1 MAAMANGQSNNKA
14 GANRVYFALKD
25 DVAMLTEVQ
34 TSDPFRHSEQW
45 EEIAWRLRDVL
56 KKPFT
61 ARCVRERLNLLL
73 SRHLA
78 NDRRNQ
84 KKSGTEEEYTE
95 RDQLLQDI
103 LSLIQGT
110 SYKVR
115 SAKKSRKVC
124 SGDSN
129 VQARKSAAAAR
140 DVHASRYAERSTV
153 FIDECDTADDEF
165 DIASPTGDVTP
176 AQLLTRMV
184 TADDDDGERED
195 DISESAMSI
204 DRPVST
210 EPQSA
215 AATHAVPNSG
225 DTVCAATLATAGH
238 RSTEP
243 PRDADNVLHAAAVSA
258 TEEPPA
264 YQVERISV
272 PVALLSSEGDT
283 FAAPGDASAL
293 AETLGSRLLFSN
305 VVQQDDFRHLDFFFA
320 LAVANAQRRRFNFSF
335 QPPPPRHRFSVDA
348 SGGGRNHRNFNVG
361 GSVRGEYDVYRGRD
375 GTRVVA
381 SGGVSHGATR
391 IDGKTYKGRPQG
403 AVGIGVEIPI
413 GKGR

>member
-25 DVAMLTEVQ
+25 DVALLTEVQ

-61 ARCVRERLNLLL
+61 AGCVRERLNLLL
-73 SRHLA
+73 SRYSA
-78 NDRRNQ
+78 NDRRNK

-184 TADDDDGERED
+184 TADDYDGERED

-204 DRPVST
+204 RFL
-210 EPQSA
+210 QSFNRLQLPMQCL
-215 AATHAVPNSG
+215 VP
-225 DTVCAATLATAGH
+225 
-238 RSTEP
+238 
-243 PRDADNVLHAAAVSA
+243 
-258 TEEPPA
+258 
-264 YQVERISV
+264 
-272 PVALLSSEGDT
+272 
-283 FAAPGDASAL
+283 
-293 AETLGSRLLFSN
+293 
-305 VVQQDDFRHLDFFFA
+305 
-320 LAVANAQRRRFNFSF
+320 
-335 QPPPPRHRFSVDA
+335 
-348 SGGGRNHRNFNVG
+348 
-361 GSVRGEYDVYRGRD
+361 
-375 GTRVVA
+375 
-381 SGGVSHGATR
+381 
-391 IDGKTYKGRPQG
+391 
-403 AVGIGVEIPI
+403 EIPYMRRLSQQR
-413 GKGR
+413 GVGAPNHLGTNRRVLKPHQATPGAEKDNKNRQTTTFC

>member
-61 ARCVRERLNLLL
+61 VRCVRERLNLLL
-73 SRHLA
+73 PRHLA

-129 VQARKSAAAAR
+129 VQAQKSAAAAR

-215 AATHAVPNSG
+215 AATHAVPSSG
-225 DTVCAATLATAGH
+225 DTICAATLATAGY

-243 PRDADNVLHAAAVSA
+243 PRDEPTHSQAPPSYPRRGKRQQEQADYDFLLKRMKHDVIMKEKDMQMESRRLAF
-258 TEEPPA
+258 EESKVA
-264 YQVERISV
+264 FEERR
-272 PVALLSSEGDT
+272 
-283 FAAPGDASAL
+283 L
-293 AETLGSRLLFSN
+293 AWEKEQAMMMAREREEDRRARAEERKEERRVRAEEKQEERRERAEERRLLAA
-305 VVQQDDFRHLDFFFA
+305 QQEAFISIL
-320 LAVANAQRRRFNFSF
+320 
-335 QPPPPRHRFSVDA
+335 
-348 SGGGRNHRNFNVG
+348 
-361 GSVRGEYDVYRGRD
+361 
-375 GTRVVA
+375 
-381 SGGVSHGATR
+381 
-391 IDGKTYKGRPQG
+391 QG
-403 AVGIGVEIPI
+403 LLPKINMQ
-413 GKGR
+413 